1 MISTRLRELRK
12 ERGLTQQQVANILSI
27 SARGYTYYELGKN
40 EPSISTLNKLCD
52 LFECSLD
59 YLVGREDD
67 FGNISI
73 KNPTA
78 ELTAEEKNLIKIY
91 RQLNMKNKI
100 HVETYAQIRLDE
112 QDPSEQKNPHGVY
125 TTGRR

>member
-78 ELTAEEKNLIKIY
+78 ELTAEEQNLIKDY
-91 RQLNMKNKI
+91 RALTPALQRMLQATLQTWLGSDANKK
-100 HVETYAQIRLDE
+100 EK
-112 QDPSEQKNPHGVY
+112 P
-125 TTGRR
+125 RRA